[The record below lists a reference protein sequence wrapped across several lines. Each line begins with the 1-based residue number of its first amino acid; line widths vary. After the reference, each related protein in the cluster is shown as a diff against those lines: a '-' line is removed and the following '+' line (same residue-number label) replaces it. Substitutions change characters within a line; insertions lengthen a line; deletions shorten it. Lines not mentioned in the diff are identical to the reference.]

1 LNRTKNGKPS
11 SPNRF
16 INKICSN
23 TKSDLIEITEDKLEN
38 ILSRFITNLKK
49 AHMWLTPLSLFVSI
63 LLVVLTAEFNK
74 NFIGISKDIWTA
86 IFYILLISSFMW
98 LVWSIIYS
106 CRFSKKTRI
115 EYIIGKIKNN
125 QD

>member
-1 LNRTKNGKPS
+1 MPS
-11 SPNRF
+11 DASPNRF
-16 INKICSN
+16 INKVCSN

-38 ILSRFITNLKK
+38 ILSRFIANLKK
-49 AHMWLTPLSLFVSI
+49 AQMWLTPLSLFVSI

-86 IFYILLISSFMW
+86 IFYILLISSFTW
-98 LVWSIIYS
+98 LIWSIIYS
-106 CRFSKKTRI
+106 CKFSKKTRI